1 MTIDAFVIP
10 PNYNSLLIKIWCL
23 FPNWEPNA
31 QYINVACMRVG
42 WQPFR
47 RRCIIKNHISK
58 YGKSA
63 SRLWHEIGYSNN
75 NNTHGKWH
83 TKKRVA
89 ILWNVGHILSF
100 FISFSHRRCA
110 MQMLWQCIMAHWSK
124 ITSHRINAIFN
135 GLISIL
141 DWITFNL
148 FLSLHIIS
156 Q

>member
-47 RRCIIKNHISK
+47 RRCIVKNHISK

-63 SRLWHEIGYSNN
+63 SCLC
-75 NNTHGKWH
+75 HGTKLVIPIIITPMENDTQKSESQSYEMWATFSLSSFHSLTVGVPCRCCGNASWH
-83 TKKRVA
+83 TEVKSH
-89 ILWNVGHILSF
+89 HIGS
-100 FISFSHRRCA
+100 
-110 MQMLWQCIMAHWSK
+110 MQFLMA
-124 ITSHRINAIFN
+124 
-135 GLISIL
+135 
-141 DWITFNL
+141 
-148 FLSLHIIS
+148 
-156 Q
+156 